1 MASSGNKTELIVS
14 LSRRF
19 RQYSF
24 PPLGSPIGGTQDRT
38 GTFQGHVGQ
47 DLPQFTEP
55 GDPLGHPERGPV
67 KFVAAV
73 FRLAAVKVREMLLV
87 AGKQLHTQVFSGITQ
102 LLQTL
107 V

>member
-1 MASSGNKTELIVS
+1 MASSGNRTELIVS

-19 RQYSF
+19 S
-24 PPLGSPIGGTQDRT
+24 PVLVAPMGSPIGGTEDHT
-38 GTFQGHVGQ
+38 GTFQGHLGQ
-47 DLPQFTEP
+47 HLPQFTEP
-55 GDPLGHPERGPV
+55 GVPVGHPERGPV

-73 FRLAAVKVREMLLV
+73 LPLAAVKVQYMLLV
-87 AGKQLHTQVFSGITQ
+87 AGEQLHTQVFSRVPQ